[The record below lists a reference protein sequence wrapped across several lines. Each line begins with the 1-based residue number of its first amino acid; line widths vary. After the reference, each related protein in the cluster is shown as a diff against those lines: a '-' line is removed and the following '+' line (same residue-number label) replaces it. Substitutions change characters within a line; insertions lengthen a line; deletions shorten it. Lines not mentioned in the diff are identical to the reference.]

1 MSKVSLYCALDDS
14 DRPAVE
20 QLARQIAPAV
30 DGLKIGLEYCC
41 AHGPGRVGAPGALD
55 RPLFLDLKLHD
66 IPNTVAGA
74 VRSVVALEPHYLT
87 LHAAGGVPMMRAAH
101 EAAEEEAARLGVMP
115 PNLLGVTVL
124 TSLDDN
130 ALERQGIAGAVRD
143 QVLRLSWLAHEA
155 GLAGVVA
162 SPHEV
167 SSLRS
172 EHGAG
177 FHIVVPGIRPAGG
190 AGSGRA
196 DQARVATPANAAR
209 AGATALVVGRPIT
222 QARDPLAAARG
233 IAEEIAVASVPQH
246 QLRSG
251 DRRRQPRRVTESR
264 RPRAAAQ
271 APA

>member
-1 MSKVSLYCALDDS
+1 MSKVSLFCALDAS

-20 QLARQIAPAV
+20 RLAHLIAPAV

-41 AHGPGRVGAPGALD
+41 AHGPGRVGKPGALA

-87 LHAAGGVPMMRAAH
+87 LHAAGGMAMMQAAR
-101 EAAEEEAARLGVMP
+101 EAAQEEATSLGVAP

-124 TSLDDN
+124 TSLDDE
-130 ALERQGIAGAVRD
+130 ALARQGVAGSARE
-143 QVLRLSWLAHEA
+143 QVLRLAELAHEA

-167 SSLRS
+167 ATLRAA
-172 EHGAG
+172 HGAG
-177 FHIVVPGIRPAGG
+177 FHIVVPGIRPASGT
-190 AGSGRA
+190 GSSKG
-196 DQARVATPANAAR
+196 DQARVSTPASAAR

-222 QARDPLAAARG
+222 QAPDPLAAARAIARE
-233 IAEEIAVASVPQH
+233 IAEASPTLAH
-246 QLRSG
+246 ESD
-251 DRRRQPRRVTESR
+251 DRRRR
-264 RPRAAAQ
+264 RPPARRSHRPQAAAS